1 MEADWLTLRWYWV
14 QRNGFKITSKYIQAQ
29 VLFYGTVLQL
39 CATRNHRRLS
49 SSCYNSVAQVTSR
62 RARKGFTLKFN
73 PDAHWSNLL
82 YRSLNIFCVTDGSNI
97 MFLNCD
103 DAAGFRFDA
112 LTTHHQCS
120 TPVVNQPP
128 QPTEVM
134 WIATPMSSNVYW
146 HIHRAL

>member
-1 MEADWLTLRWYWV
+1 MEAGLLFDGIEYKV
-14 QRNGFKITSKYIQAQ
+14 KITSKYIQAQ

-49 SSCYNSVAQVTSR
+49 SSRYNSVAQVTSR
-62 RARKGFTLKFN
+62 RGRKGFTLKFN
-73 PDAHWSNLL
+73 PDAYWSNLL
-82 YRSLNIFCVTDGSNI
+82 YRSLNIFCGSNI
-97 MFLNCD
+97 MFLNRD

-112 LTTHHQCS
+112 LTTHHQYS

-134 WIATPMSSNVYW
+134 
-146 HIHRAL
+146 